1 MAEYSVLI
9 ADSSEEF
16 CRVLAEKLD
25 GFCSVSVCRDGRE
38 ALDLVRI
45 LNPEVLL
52 ADLMLPGMDGL
63 SLLQAVG
70 ASGRRPGI
78 LVTTSY
84 VSPYILQAAGEL
96 GASAVLQKPCTPE
109 AAVRQICS
117 LLHSRAPGTEDLR
130 DRISGLLLRMG
141 FSSKLRGYA
150 YLREAVYCMVLDPD
164 LSIVKELY
172 AGIALRYGITAKLV
186 EHGIRCAIR
195 EAWEVR
201 DRELWG
207 RYLGP
212 GQLLRPTSAVLIH
225 ALAEDLRGRYL
236 PLRRKAAGEN

>member
-9 ADSSEEF
+9 ADSSEAF
-16 CRVLAEKLD
+16 CRVLAEQLE
-25 GFCSVSVCRDGRE
+25 GFCSVSACSNGRE
-38 ALDLVRI
+38 ALELVRI

-52 ADLMLPGMDGL
+52 VDLMLPELDGL

-84 VSPYILQAAGEL
+84 VSPYILSAAGEL
-96 GASAVLQKPCTPE
+96 GASAVLQKPCRPE
-109 AAVRQICS
+109 AALRQIRS
-117 LLHSRAPGTEDLR
+117 LLQHQAPGREDLR
-130 DRISGLLLRMG
+130 ERISGLLLRMG
-141 FSSKLRGYA
+141 FCAKLRGYA

-164 LSIVKELY
+164 RSIVKELY
-172 AGIALRYGITAKLV
+172 AGIGSQYGITAKLV

-195 EAWEVR
+195 DAWESR
-201 DRELWG
+201 DRELWS

-212 GQLLRPTSAVLIH
+212 GQLLRPTSAVFIH
-225 ALAEDLRGRYL
+225 ALAESLRSQGDFT
-236 PLRRKAAGEN
+236 RKKAVGEN

>member
-9 ADSSEEF
+9 ADSSEEL
-16 CRVLAEKLD
+16 RRALAEKRD
-25 GFCSVSVCRDGRE
+25 GFCSVSVCSDGRE
-38 ALDLVRI
+38 ALELVRI
-45 LNPEVLL
+45 LNPEVVV
-52 ADLMLPGMDGL
+52 ADLMLPKLDGL
-63 SLLQAVG
+63 SLLQAVA

-96 GASAVLQKPCTPE
+96 GASAVLQKPCAPE
-109 AAVRQICS
+109 AAVRQICG

-164 LSIVKELY
+164 RSIVKELY
-172 AGIALRYGITAKLV
+172 AGIGSQYGITAKLV

-195 EAWEVR
+195 DAWESR
-201 DRELWG
+201 DRELWS

-212 GQLLRPTSAVLIH
+212 GQLLRPTSAVFIH
-225 ALAEDLRGRYL
+225 ALAENLRSQGDFT
-236 PLRRKAAGEN
+236 RKIAAGEN